1 MLCMTKTQFVR
12 NHFQYYHN
20 NRFWFEM
27 VLKVVLSR
35 VGKWQLF
42 LEELLFDLFHAV
54 CLPRT
59 NFQTVLHAND
69 WPNFRSKLWKMMHLR
84 NIQESLKLVF
94 DIDHLWTLPLE
105 CIFIALM
112 IMISEDGQSISYSYS
127 LLDGNRT

>member
-12 NHFQYYHN
+12 NHFKNHHN
-20 NRFWFEM
+20 YRFWFEM
-27 VLKVVLSR
+27 VLKSVFVTG
-35 VGKWQLF
+35 GKMATFYRRAPLWF
-42 LEELLFDLFHAV
+42 V
-54 CLPRT
+54 SCCLPRT

-112 IMISEDGQSISYSYS
+112 IMISEDGQSIN
-127 LLDGNRT
+127 LLFLLFSKQLF